1 VIKRRIQSQV
11 QPQTAQDESVFG
23 RLRLDIHRERI
34 EIKGVEHEVK
44 QKIEEASPQVD
55 RAA

>member
-1 VIKRRIQSQV
+1 MS
-11 QPQTAQDESVFG
+11 AFG

-34 EIKGVEHEVK
+34 EIKGVEDEVK
-44 QKIEEASPQVD
+44 EKIEEASPQVD